1 LQGVRRVQDASFAS
15 AAASVLGTLGVIT
28 AASRYGVAGWAGGRY
43 VAESLM
49 ALALVLTLRTSLM
62 HGGAWRLPSVSIFR
76 DGFTISF
83 ALLLRSV
90 LDNLVVPLLLWLG
103 VSPSEAGHFGLGALM
118 AFPVLLLPGVVGN
131 LVIPRFVLMLDQ
143 PTELR
148 RLLVR
153 SVIGSTA
160 TALALVAVF
169 AILGPLVIRWA
180 LPAYRESIEIL
191 LLLLVATPMRAA
203 PIAMG
208 GLLLAAQDLRSP
220 VVINAACVVILTA
233 LAAWWIPLFGAR
245 GGALAIIITEMA
257 SLSGYALASS
267 RVLRSRGGA

>member
-1 LQGVRRVQDASFAS
+1 
-15 AAASVLGTLGVIT
+15 
-28 AASRYGVAGWAGGRY
+28 
-43 VAESLM
+43 
-49 ALALVLTLRTSLM
+49 
-62 HGGAWRLPSVSIFR
+62 
-76 DGFTISF
+76 
-83 ALLLRSV
+83 
-90 LDNLVVPLLLWLG
+90 
-103 VSPSEAGHFGLGALM
+103 
-118 AFPVLLLPGVVGN
+118 
-131 LVIPRFVLMLDQ
+131 
-143 PTELR
+143 
-148 RLLVR
+148 
-153 SVIGSTA
+153 
-160 TALALVAVF
+160 LALVAVF